1 MSARTSSLSV
11 INPYE
16 AAMSEDWTPCRFIDY
31 REFLEEEDIVSR
43 FGLIFDEFD
52 STQEFLQ
59 SQGLMCGG
67 YTWHGIVESMIRKK
81 DAALKAELNY
91 DPEGSMFC
99 VRSSSQ
105 NALRT
110 VLECIR
116 SALADPGVLQDAIDS
131 ADPSIIE

>member
-1 MSARTSSLSV
+1 MSGRTSFFSD

-31 REFLEEEDIVSR
+31 REFLDEEDIVSR
-43 FGLIFDEFD
+43 FGLIFDEFG
-52 STQEFLQ
+52 STQELLE
-59 SQGLMCGG
+59 SQGLMGGG

-81 DAALKAELNY
+81 DAALNTELNY
-91 DPEGSMFC
+91 APEGSMFC

-105 NALRT
+105 NALRI
-110 VLECIR
+110 VRECIR
-116 SALADPGVLQDAIDS
+116 DALADPEVLQDAIDS

>member
-1 MSARTSSLSV
+1 
-11 INPYE
+11 
-16 AAMSEDWTPCRFIDY
+16 MSEDWTPCRFIDY
-31 REFLEEEDIVSR
+31 REFLNQEDIDSR

-52 STQEFLQ
+52 STQQFLE
-59 SQGLMCGG
+59 SQGLMGGG
-67 YTWHGIVESMIRKK
+67 YTWHAIVESMIRKK
-81 DAALKAELNY
+81 DAALTADLNY

-116 SALADPGVLQDAIDS
+116 SALADPEVLQDAIDC

>member
-1 MSARTSSLSV
+1 
-11 INPYE
+11 
-16 AAMSEDWTPCRFIDY
+16 MSEDWTPCHFIDY
-31 REFLEEEDIVSR
+31 REFLDEKDIVSR
-43 FGLIFDEFD
+43 FGLMFDEFGP
-52 STQEFLQ
+52 TQQFLE
-59 SQGLMCGG
+59 SQGFMGGG

-81 DAALKAELNY
+81 DAALNAELNY

-105 NALRT
+105 HALRI

-116 SALADPGVLQDAIDS
+116 SALADPEVLQDAIDS

>member
-1 MSARTSSLSV
+1 
-11 INPYE
+11 
-16 AAMSEDWTPCRFIDY
+16 MSEDWTPCRFIDY

-43 FGLIFDEFD
+43 FGLMFDEFGP
-52 STQEFLQ
+52 TQQFLE
-59 SQGLMCGG
+59 SQGFMGGG

-81 DAALKAELNY
+81 DAALNAELNY

-99 VRSSSQ
+99 VRSSNQ

-116 SALADPGVLQDAIDS
+116 DALADSEVLQDAIDS
-131 ADPSIIE
+131 ADPSLIE